1 MTEFRKNTTHQVTIE
16 AYTAEGA
23 GVARLEGL
31 VVFIPGTIRGERWEI
46 LLLKVNKNVAWGK
59 ATTLL
64 EASPQRVEEDCPYA
78 GKCGGCQYRH
88 MSYQEECLAKGQKVA
103 DALRK
108 VGGVT
113 ADLPP
118 ILGAHCPDR
127 YRNKVQF
134 PVAPGAGGG
143 SIGFFR
149 PRSHD
154 VIDVEDCLLQP
165 QSAGALR
172 SVVKRWMM
180 TYNIPAYDEKS
191 GKGLVRHLYLRAN
204 HQGQVLCCLVINGNK
219 LPEERM
225 LVEWLRAAEPK
236 LEGVLYNIN
245 RQDTNVILGR
255 KFRLVWGHDFLE
267 EELMGLKFRLS
278 LPSFFQINRAQTEVL
293 YAKAVEFAGLTG
305 NETVLDLYCGIGTIS
320 LCMAQK
326 AGKVIGCEIVPEAI
340 EDAQANADRNGIE
353 NVDFYCGDAGEVA
366 AQLAS
371 VDIRPDVICVDPPRK
386 GLAPEVPEILAKIG
400 AEKIVYVSCDPATLA
415 RDVKK
420 FAELG
425 YGFVKGQ
432 GVDMFPRTVHVETI
446 TLMTRCGETA
456 KNEG

>member
-1 MTEFRKNTTHQVTIE
+1 MTEFKKNTTHEVVIDG
-16 AYTAEGA
+16 YTNEGA

-46 LLLKVNKNVAWGK
+46 LLLKVNKSVAWAKGVN
-59 ATTLL
+59 LI
-64 EASPQRVEEDCPYA
+64 EASPERVDVDCPHG

-88 MSYQEECLAKGQKVA
+88 MSYGEECVAKGQRIA

-108 VGGVT
+108 VGGVEY
-113 ADLPP
+113 DWPP
-118 ILGAHCPDR
+118 VLGAAQPDR

-165 QSAGALR
+165 QSAGILR
-172 SVVKRWMM
+172 GIVKRWMM
-180 TYNIPAYDEKS
+180 TFNILPYDEKS

-204 HQGQVLCCLVINGNK
+204 SQGQVLCCLVINGNK
-219 LPEERM
+219 LPEERK
-225 LVEWLRAAEPK
+225 LVEWLREAEPQ
-236 LEGVLYNIN
+236 LAGVLYNIN
-245 RQDTNVILGR
+245 KQDTNVILGR
-255 KFRLVWGHDFLE
+255 KFRLVWGHDYLE
-267 EELMGLKFRLS
+267 EELLGLKFKLS
-278 LPSFFQINRAQTEVL
+278 PQSFFQINRAQTEVL
-293 YAKAVEFAGLTG
+293 YGKAVEFAGLTG

-320 LCMAQK
+320 LCMAKK
-326 AGKVIGCEIVPEAI
+326 AKQVIGCEIVPEAI
-340 EDAQANADRNGIE
+340 EDAQQNADRNGIE
-353 NVDFYCGDAGEVA
+353 NADFYCGDAGEIA
-366 AQLAS
+366 AQLAT
-371 VDIRPDVICVDPPRK
+371 VDIKPDVICVDPPRK

-420 FAELG
+420 FTELG
-425 YGFVKGQ
+425 YHFVRGQ
-432 GVDMFPRTVHVETI
+432 GVDMFPRTVHVETVI
-446 TLMTRCGETA
+446 LLS
-456 KNEG
+456 K